1 MVRLITRQKK
11 KLVFIF
17 FYERHD
23 LNKLENINMDTHD
36 TNVFTHDDAKMFS
49 IMIIF
54 MIMI

>member
-1 MVRLITRQKK
+1 MV
-11 KLVFIF
+11 FFFF

-36 TNVFTHDDAKMFS
+36 ANVFTHDDAKVFS